1 MNKIK
6 KPLGIGYFLVVLSL
20 PLLSAFFLY
29 LEHVTHVEFLLHIA
43 AIPLEILLGGIL
55 VEQYLGQREKKRRA
69 RQLMFL
75 KSCLFRSEF
84 RALYLANFGAL
95 AYPVIGMEDIKCAST
110 KELNGWLNEV
120 DNARYHSPEAIEAVL
135 IEYVN
140 AYPTFN
146 RFLEWAIANDDERI
160 FHDMIMLMHFIHD
173 IQLFKSIHPDKLFIN
188 KAIGNQELMNKII
201 KTLTAG
207 IKSFLRFSIELQEND
222 PDLFLTMMDD
232 YLCLAAMKSESRS
245 SKPRNRLQAD
255 LAG

>member
-1 MNKIK
+1 MTNK

-20 PLLSAFFLY
+20 PILSAFILY
-29 LEHVTHVEFLLHIA
+29 LEHITHIEFLLHIA

-55 VEQYLGQREKKRRA
+55 VEQYLRQREKKRRA

-95 AYPVIGMEDIKCAST
+95 AYPVIGMEDIKCASS
-110 KELNGWLNEV
+110 KELNSWLN
-120 DNARYHSPEAIEAVL
+120 DAKNAQYHSPEAIERVL
-135 IEYVN
+135 VEYVN

-146 RFLEWAIANDDERI
+146 RFLEWAITNDDERI

-173 IQLFKSIHPDKLFIN
+173 IQLFKSVHPDKLFIDQ
-188 KAIGNQELMNKII
+188 AIDNQDLMNKII
-201 KTLTAG
+201 KILTDG
-207 IKSFLRFSIELQEND
+207 IKSFLRFSLELQEND

-232 YLCLAAMKSESRS
+232 YLYFAAMKSEKDTSL
-245 SKPRNRLQAD
+245 LQFHFQSQVSA
-255 LAG
+255 